1 MAKPTNGRIR
11 EQTEKTDKISLGL
24 ASAMT
29 SPKSVVPGLQS
40 TEQHSTDIGRGW
52 DRK

>member
-1 MAKPTNGRIR
+1 MAKPTNGGILDQR
-11 EQTEKTDKISLGL
+11 EQTDKISLGL

-40 TEQHSTDIGRGW
+40 TEQRSTDLGTGQGR
-52 DRK
+52 K

>member
-40 TEQHSTDIGRGW
+40 TEQHSTDTGRGW